1 MNALMDGF
9 LQAYY
14 GSGWKN
20 IKTYITEFEKLV
32 KKLGTSATIYISP
45 EILTPFGNAN
55 TKDFVARAQGWWDA
69 AEKAASG
76 DQLEHV
82 KRSRLQYTYLAQSVN
97 YRSQKNT
104 AAWKKA
110 NQQLLDDIKKY
121 NIQLREHEEGSINNV
136 DVNTPPIDWL
146 DT

>member
-1 MNALMDGF
+1 M
-9 LQAYY
+9 
-14 GSGWKN
+14 
-20 IKTYITEFEKLV
+20 

>member
-1 MNALMDGF
+1 M
-9 LQAYY
+9 
-14 GSGWKN
+14 
-20 IKTYITEFEKLV
+20 
-32 KKLGTSATIYISP
+32 ATP
-45 EILTPFGNAN
+45 T

-76 DQLEHV
+76 EQLDHV

-97 YRSQKNT
+97 YSSQKNT

-121 NIQLREHEEGSINNV
+121 NVRLREHEEGSINNV
-136 DVNTPPIDWL
+136 DVNTPPDRLAGHLTGVSAYRFGLMARFAQPQSGRPFNIY
-146 DT
+146 